1 MGLAE
6 QWRSIRAD
14 LPQDWGEA
22 KLDVS
27 ISQPDRRS
35 RAAALLG
42 PASPG
47 RVGDDLR
54 VSVFR
59 AGGGIGP
66 DQADKLFRK
75 LDQER
80 IRGTIS
86 LVTVGEREERQEAP
100 RLAAAEAWDRSE
112 AVLPPDWS
120 DLLAEVDLAS
130 SDHLSR
136 AALLLAP
143 LNPSREPDRSALRFR
158 VARTFGY
165 GASAQMTRRCLER
178 LDAEGIAGRLTLLRV
193 LSDTH
198 NVATQGPVWRLAGK
212 AV

>member
-14 LPQDWGEA
+14 LPEDWGEA
-22 KLDVS
+22 RLDVS
-27 ISQPDRRS
+27 TSQPDQRS

-42 PASPG
+42 PAGPG

-66 DQADKLFRK
+66 DQAEKLFRK
-75 LDQER
+75 LDEER
-80 IRGTIS
+80 IRGTVS
-86 LVTVGEREERQEAP
+86 LVKVGEREQRQEAP
-100 RLAAAEAWDRSE
+100 RLEAAEQWDLAE

-136 AALLLAP
+136 GALLLAP
-143 LNPSREPDRSALRFR
+143 LNPSRVPDRSALRFR

-165 GASAQMTRRCLER
+165 GASPQMTRRCLER
-178 LDAEGIAGRLTLLRV
+178 LDAEGIPGTLTILRV

>member
-6 QWRSIRAD
+6 QWRSIRAE
-14 LPQDWGEA
+14 LPEDWGEA

-42 PASPG
+42 PAGPG
-47 RVGDDLR
+47 RVGENLR

-66 DQADKLFRK
+66 DQAEKLFRK
-75 LDQER
+75 LDEER
-80 IRGTIS
+80 IRGAVAI
-86 LVTVGEREERQEAP
+86 VNVGEREERHEAP
-100 RLAAAEAWDRSE
+100 RKPAAELWDLAE
-112 AVLPPDWS
+112 AVLPRDWS
-120 DLLAEVDLAS
+120 DLLAELDLAS

-143 LNPSREPDRSALRFR
+143 LNPSRVRDRSALRFR
-158 VARTFGY
+158 IARTFGY
-165 GASAQMTRRCLER
+165 GASPQMTRRCLER
-178 LDAEGIAGRLTLLRV
+178 LDAEGIPGTLTILHV

>member
-1 MGLAE
+1 MAFDPGRPAP
-6 QWRSIRAD
+6 RTGARR
-14 LPQDWGEA
+14 

-54 VSVFR
+54 VSVLR

-75 LDQER
+75 LDEER
-80 IRGTIS
+80 IRGDALARRRS
-86 LVTVGEREERQEAP
+86 ASARSAQEAP
-100 RLAAAEAWDRSE
+100 RPAARRGCGMRSE

-120 DLLAEVDLAS
+120 DLLCELDLAS
-130 SDHLSR
+130 SDHLRAPRCCSR
-136 AALLLAP
+136 
-143 LNPSREPDRSALRFR
+143 R
-158 VARTFGY
+158 
-165 GASAQMTRRCLER
+165 
-178 LDAEGIAGRLTLLRV
+178 
-193 LSDTH
+193 
-198 NVATQGPVWRLAGK
+198 
-212 AV
+212 